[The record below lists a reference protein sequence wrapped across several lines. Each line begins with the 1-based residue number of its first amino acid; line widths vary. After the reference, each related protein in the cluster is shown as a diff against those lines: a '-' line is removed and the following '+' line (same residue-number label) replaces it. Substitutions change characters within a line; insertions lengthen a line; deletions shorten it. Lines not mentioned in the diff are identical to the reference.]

1 MKTSIVISVKMAR
14 QAALTLPEVEE
25 YRHFHLPAFRVNK
38 KIFATIHEDK
48 NFMMVKLSPIDQSV
62 FCSFNKEIIFPV
74 PGGWGRHGS
83 TFIDLKKVKKNLFK
97 DALTTAWKN
106 VAGSR
111 LVKKYFSGEHLV

>member
-1 MKTSIVISVKMAR
+1 MITFAAAR
-14 QAALTLPEVEE
+14 QAAFSLPETEE
-25 YRHFHLPAFRVNK
+25 YRHFHLPAFRVGK

-48 NFMMVKLSPIDQSV
+48 HFMMVKLSLIDQSV

-83 TFIDLKKVKKNLFK
+83 TFINLKKVKKAVFT

-106 VAGSR
+106 IASPKLVA
-111 LVKKYFSGEHLV
+111 KYFGEKN

>member
-1 MKTSIVISVKMAR
+1 MKTSVVISLKMAR
-14 QAALTLPEVEE
+14 QAALSLPEVEE

-62 FCSFNKEIIFPV
+62 FCSFDKEIIFPV

-106 VAGSR
+106 VAGPK
-111 LVKKYFSGEHLV
+111 LDKTYFSDGHFV